1 MHFYAR
7 VFIVISMLLAGSGTG
22 GSVYGQPYHVQNWV
36 LSIGGFSLLWSW
48 GAIGGGSK
56 HPRYDR
62 RGGTRFQAG

>member
-1 MHFYAR
+1 MPLYAR

-36 LSIGGFSLLWSW
+36 LSIGGILSPVELGSDW
-48 GAIGGGSK
+48 GGSK
-56 HPRYDR
+56 HPRYHR